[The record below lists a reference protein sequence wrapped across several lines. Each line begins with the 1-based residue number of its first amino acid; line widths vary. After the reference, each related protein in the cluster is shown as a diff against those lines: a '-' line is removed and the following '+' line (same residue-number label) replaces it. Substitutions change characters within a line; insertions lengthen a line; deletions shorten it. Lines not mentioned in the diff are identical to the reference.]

1 MSAYPVPEDPYIV
14 LDNGYYFDWDKRSL
28 PIFRRLWNEG
38 KSIQYIAEAFDRR
51 TVEVALLVIDQAEQG
66 KIKPRRGGLWGV

>member
-1 MSAYPVPEDPYIV
+1 MAYPIPKKPYIV
-14 LDNGYYFDWDKRSL
+14 LENLYFDWDEGAL
-28 PIFRRLWNEG
+28 PIFCRLWNEG

-66 KIKPRRGGLWGV
+66 KIKPRRGGLWGVC